1 MRYQLK
7 LFSYLVGKIL
17 SEKVG
22 NFWKFRR
29 QQQQR
34 HQLSRSDV
42 DKVIC
47 IKTKKVF
54 RVLQFP
60 TKYFFA
66 FLSFVLSATS
76 QIEKLGPALTSCE
89 RPSAY
94 FSKTWERTFGHDVD
108 SQAHFPSFVTIRSD
122 SKVLHDSRGI
132 RTHGLK
138 IPKTNNIVLG
148 YL

>member
-1 MRYQLK
+1 MRYQIK
-7 LFSYLVGKIL
+7 LSSYLVGKIL

-29 QQQQR
+29 QQ

-47 IKTKKVF
+47 IKTKKKFF

-66 FLSFVLSATS
+66 FLFGGPSFVLSATS

-89 RPSAY
+89 RPGAY

-108 SQAHFPSFVTIRSD
+108 CQAHFPSFVTIRSD
-122 SKVLHDSRGI
+122 SKVLHGI
-132 RTHGLK
+132 RTHGLN

>member
-1 MRYQLK
+1 MRYQIK

-47 IKTKKVF
+47 IKTKKKFF

-66 FLSFVLSATS
+66 FLFGGPSFVLSATS

-94 FSKTWERTFGHDVD
+94 FSKTLEHTFGRDRD
-108 SQAHFPSFVTIRSD
+108 SQAHFSSFVPIRSD
-122 SKVLHDSRGI
+122 SKVLHATIITFQS
-132 RTHGLK
+132 
-138 IPKTNNIVLG
+138 
-148 YL
+148 

>member
-1 MRYQLK
+1 MRYQIK

-42 DKVIC
+42 EKVIC

-76 QIEKLGPALTSCE
+76 QIEKLGPSLTSCE
-89 RPSAY
+89 RHILEFLGTYSI
-94 FSKTWERTFGHDVD
+94 GHDVD
-108 SQAHFPSFVTIRSD
+108 CQAHFPSFVTIRSD